1 MCRARDTLAKLGNG
15 KQDSERNL
23 SLVEWWENQGA
34 PYEDEVA
41 ENGGEGEC
49 EFWYRWSENGGSLR
63 PIYFGQRSIVTL
75 LQFSTIQDVLV
86 SDCYRAS

>member
-49 EFWYRWSENGGSLR
+49 EF
-63 PIYFGQRSIVTL
+63 
-75 LQFSTIQDVLV
+75 
-86 SDCYRAS
+86 